1 MIDITAPIIPYVG
14 LGGIRLYSTLE
25 DLADILQYD
34 AAPLILHGEW
44 IRYDIHDCI
53 ELFFHLRNRKLFR
66 ITTLG
71 KYEGKLFDGISVGS
85 TEDDMLRIEPSFVYD
100 EFEEVWETP
109 MGAFIE
115 MEPSTNTV
123 RWISVYIHELDS
135 EEFDQA
141 DW

>member
-1 MIDITAPIIPYVG
+1 M
-14 LGGIRLYSTLE
+14 
-25 DLADILQYD
+25 QYD

-71 KYEGKLFDGISVGS
+71 KYEGKLFDGIAVGS

-100 EFEEVWETP
+100 EFEDKELPTISGFCVSCGKCVQVCDLI
-109 MGAFIE
+109 GARQY
-115 MEPSTNTV
+115 MVAKWDGSV
-123 RWISVYIHELDS
+123 SDDCISCGICVELCQEDARLGEYGS
-135 EEFDQA
+135 FLY
-141 DW
+141 

>member
-1 MIDITAPIIPYVG
+1 MIDINAPIIPYGG
-14 LGGIRLYSTLE
+14 LGGIRLYSTIE

-34 AAPLILHGEW
+34 ANPSILHGEW
-44 IRYDIHDCI
+44 IKYDIHDCI

-66 ITTLG
+66 ITTLD
-71 KYEGKLFDGISVGS
+71 KYKGELFGGISVGS
-85 TEDDMLRIEPSFVYD
+85 TEDDILTIEPSFVYD

-109 MGAFIE
+109 KGAFIE

-123 RWISVYIHELDS
+123 KWISVYIKELNS
-135 EEFDQA
+135 EDFNKA